1 VCVVLLLSFWG
12 ASTPTPFVA
21 SVIFPIMYVVDVQII
36 RIMHV
41 YGLRGCHRKGLV
53 FLVSPKLLWDVGGVQ
68 GGQT

>member
-1 VCVVLLLSFWG
+1 
-12 ASTPTPFVA
+12 
-21 SVIFPIMYVVDVQII
+21 MYVVDVQII